1 LMSQPVHS
9 LPRQHKRVAAAAA
22 GWARRAS
29 GRSHGSTAAPR
40 GSGGG
45 LGRAGDRGRRWLAI
59 AGVDL
64 SHTHSRDT
72 RLDHKCRSWRP
83 PAGCR
88 QIGSV
93 GTSHARCCLPRR
105 AIETNF
111 IHADFALEGVA
122 PSEARRRLA
131 RPRRQQPPT
140 LGAPTTT
147 SDAWAAPA
155 TCLSQS
161 RTGANWVMQTG
172 S

>member
-1 LMSQPVHS
+1 MGPLQR
-9 LPRQHKRVAAAAA
+9 LAAVAVVLAVLAITGVD
-22 GWARRAS
+22 GWRSRAS
-29 GRSHGSTAAPR
+29 ISLT
-40 GSGGG
+40 
-45 LGRAGDRGRRWLAI
+45 
-59 AGVDL
+59 
-64 SHTHSRDT
+64 HTNTLRRDT
-72 RLDHKCRSWRP
+72 QLDHKCRSWRP
-83 PAGCR
+83 PGGCR
-88 QIGSV
+88 QIGSF
-93 GTSHARCCLPRR
+93 GTRHARCCLPRR

>member
-1 LMSQPVHS
+1 MGATSERAEPWVHCS
-9 LPRQHKRVAAAAA
+9 ASRQWR
-22 GWARRAS
+22 WSWPCWRSRAS
-29 GRSHGSTAAPR
+29 MAAN
-40 GSGGG
+40 
-45 LGRAGDRGRRWLAI
+45 

-64 SHTHSRDT
+64 SLTHSRDT

-88 QIGSV
+88 QIGSF

-131 RPRRQQPPT
+131 RPRRQPPPT

-161 RTGANWVMQTG
+161 RTGANWVMQAG